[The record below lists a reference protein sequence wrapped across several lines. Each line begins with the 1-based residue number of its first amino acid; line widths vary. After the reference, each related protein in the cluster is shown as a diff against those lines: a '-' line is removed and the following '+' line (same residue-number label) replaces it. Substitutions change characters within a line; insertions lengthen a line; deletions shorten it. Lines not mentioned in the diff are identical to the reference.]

1 MKLDPLPFWLAILA
15 ICFGIIGA
23 ALLLM
28 PVHAAC
34 LEETMNATGQGYHSL
49 EVLPDIGNLTKD
61 EAMVVLGPGHN
72 FNLSKSGVITFQNG
86 STWSIVKCNSTKK
99 DW

>member
-1 MKLDPLPFWLAILA
+1 MKLDFIYIWLAFLVL
-15 ICFGIIGA
+15 CLGVWSVV
-23 ALLLM
+23 LLFM
-28 PVHAAC
+28 PVHAVC

-49 EVLPDIGNLTKD
+49 EVLPDISNLTKD

-72 FNLSKSGVITFQNG
+72 FNLSRSGIVTFQNG

>member
-1 MKLDPLPFWLAILA
+1 MKLDFIYIWLAFLVIAL
-15 ICFGIIGA
+15 GIMSVV
-23 ALLLM
+23 LLLM